1 MFENK
6 IINGCDYATRF
17 IMSWVR
23 SGGTFGKH
31 GKGYDDFRKWL
42 ESLELKTEDIEDIM
56 FLAQNGKL
64 ELEVSA
70 KKFITNLSWEKEWL
84 DRNVESFLFLFF
96 DSRNLHI
103 VLWEI

>member
-1 MFENK
+1 MSFENK

-31 GKGYDDFRKWL
+31 GKGYDDFRNWL
-42 ESLELKTEDIEDIM
+42 KSLGLKTRDINDIM

-70 KKFITNLSWEKEWL
+70 KNYITNLS
-84 DRNVESFLFLFF
+84 R
-96 DSRNLHI
+96 
-103 VLWEI
+103 

>member
-70 KKFITNLSWEKEWL
+70 KKFITNLS
-84 DRNVESFLFLFF
+84 R
-96 DSRNLHI
+96 
-103 VLWEI
+103 